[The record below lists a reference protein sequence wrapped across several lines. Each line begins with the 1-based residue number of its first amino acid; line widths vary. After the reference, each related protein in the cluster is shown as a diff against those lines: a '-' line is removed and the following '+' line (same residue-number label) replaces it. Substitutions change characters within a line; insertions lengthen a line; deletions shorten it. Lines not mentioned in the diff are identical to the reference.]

1 MSDLP
6 SKTVEGV
13 LVVYVP
19 DVRLTE
25 EARIEGLTGDLI
37 TLINQSDVQKML
49 LSFRNV
55 KFMGSAMIGK
65 IIQINKKCKED
76 KVDFRLCE
84 MNDNL
89 MEVFKLMKLD
99 KIINL
104 YKDEQA
110 GIDAMTGKKKG
121 WFS

>member
-6 SKTVEGV
+6 TKTVEGV
-13 LVVYVP
+13 LVVHVP

-25 EARIEGLTGDLI
+25 ETRIESLAGDLI
-37 TLINQSDVQKML
+37 TLFNKTEVNHVL

-65 IIQINKKCKED
+65 IIQINKKCKEE

-99 KIINL
+99 KILTL
-104 YKDEQA
+104 YKTEAA

-121 WFS
+121 WFG